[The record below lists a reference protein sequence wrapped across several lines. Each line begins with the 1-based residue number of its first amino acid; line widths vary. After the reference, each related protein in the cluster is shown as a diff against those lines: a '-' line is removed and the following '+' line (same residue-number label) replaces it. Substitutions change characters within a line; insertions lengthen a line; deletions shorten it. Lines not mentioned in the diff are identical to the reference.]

1 MGVDF
6 FAKRVYN
13 IGIKSRYFG
22 KRKNDAFGRV
32 LTVFLHIGN
41 DVVVRKTD
49 IIAVFDMDNT
59 TISRQSRDFL
69 QKAQK
74 DKEVIDICEDLPKS
88 YIVTNCDGKTN
99 VYISS
104 VSSQT
109 IYKRSGLKKMIF

>member
-1 MGVDF
+1 M
-6 FAKRVYN
+6 
-13 IGIKSRYFG
+13 
-22 KRKNDAFGRV
+22 
-32 LTVFLHIGN
+32 FLHIGN

-59 TISRQSRDFL
+59 TISKQSRDFL

-74 DKEVIDICEDLPKS
+74 NGNVIDICDDLPKS
-88 YIVTNCDGKTN
+88 YVVTNYDGENK

-109 IYKRSGLKKMIF
+109 IYKRSGLGKMIF